1 MPRQSLVR
9 LGLVCIL
16 AAAAL
21 PASAQ
26 RPPSDESWGKPG
38 VSYLQYRTDAVECA
52 YKVGQEAPV
61 SIPMVDLVFPMDMP
75 VIDPVDAAGAVDTS
89 GALNSSTYDTVKSLD
104 TARARM
110 TKPWREIVRQVRPAL
125 AQCLTERGYRRFRLT
140 KDQHEQL
147 KALPTGTRARHVY
160 LWAIAIDPEVQRR
173 QVLRR

>member
-9 LGLVCIL
+9 LGLACIL

-21 PASAQ
+21 PAFAQ
-26 RPPSDESWGKPG
+26 RPPANESWGKPG

-61 SIPMVDLVFPMDMP
+61 SIPMVDLVFSMDMP
-75 VIDPVDAAGAVDTS
+75 VIDPVDATGAVDTS

-104 TARARM
+104 TARSRM
-110 TKPWREIVRQVRPAL
+110 TRPWREVVRQVRPAL
-125 AQCLTERGYRRFRLT
+125 TQCLTERGYRRFRLT
-140 KDQHEQL
+140 KEQHEQL

-160 LWAIAIDPEVQRR
+160 LWTIAVDPEVQRR
-173 QVLRR
+173 QASRR